1 MIKQETLNLLRNINI
16 MELFRRYYLLL
27 FVVILMIAC
36 KSKKVSLAGDEP
48 VEVGDFI
55 EFFPDVKL
63 PFQVADSNL
72 LKKEKDSL
80 LISYK
85 VFAQFVP
92 DSVTEKIF
100 GKNVKPKIYPMGK
113 TDDSDKYLFA
123 KLLSGS
129 KRVAL
134 LICFDKK
141 DQFIAAMP
149 LLSLDQSAA
158 TQQTGV
164 LDSRYTITRSVIR
177 KNPDGRTSEGSEV
190 FVLNNDAKSFMLI
203 MTDALDDKV
212 TELINPIDTL
222 SRRQKFTADYGSGKM
237 NLVSIRDGRKSDRLS
252 FFIHFEKDRGQ
263 CTGELKGEA
272 IIKSPTV
279 AEYRESGD
287 PCVMRF
293 NFTSSSVTI
302 KELEGCGSR

>member
-1 MIKQETLNLLRNINI
+1 MIKRETLNLLYNTNI
-16 MELFRRYYLLL
+16 MALFRRYHLLL

-55 EFFPDVKL
+55 DFFPDVKL
-63 PFQVADSNL
+63 PFLVADSNL

-85 VFAQFVP
+85 IFTQFVP
-92 DSVTEKIF
+92 DSVTGKIF

-177 KNPDGRTSEGSEV
+177 RNAGWQNK
-190 FVLNNDAKSFMLI
+190 
-203 MTDALDDKV
+203 
-212 TELINPIDTL
+212 
-222 SRRQKFTADYGSGKM
+222 RRQ
-237 NLVSIRDGRKSDRLS
+237 
-252 FFIHFEKDRGQ
+252 
-263 CTGELKGEA
+263 
-272 IIKSPTV
+272 
-279 AEYRESGD
+279 
-287 PCVMRF
+287 
-293 NFTSSSVTI
+293 
-302 KELEGCGSR
+302 